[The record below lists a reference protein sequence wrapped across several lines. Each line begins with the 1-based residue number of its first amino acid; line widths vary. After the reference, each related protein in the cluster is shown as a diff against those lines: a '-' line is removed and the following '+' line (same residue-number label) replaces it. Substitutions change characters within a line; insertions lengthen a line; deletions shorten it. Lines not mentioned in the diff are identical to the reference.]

1 MRADDARGGARRG
14 LIRLLYLQAKKAPT
28 PKSDPLAAA
37 VDELGSI
44 EKELAPLAG
53 RIARAEQLRK
63 AIRQQTPDATSEIA
77 GERFVAVLGPRGNQT
92 VIRFPALVK
101 KIGAAAYAK
110 VATVT
115 LKALEEH
122 WPEHAAAVTSQEQTG
137 TRSLKV
143 LERGA

>member
-1 MRADDARGGARRG
+1 M
-14 LIRLLYLQAKKAPT
+14 QAKKAPT
-28 PKSDPLAAA
+28 PKPNPLAAA

-53 RIARAEQLRK
+53 RIARAEQLKK
-63 AIRQQTPDATSEIA
+63 AIRAQTPDATSEIA
-77 GERFVAVLGPRGNQT
+77 GEHFVAVLGPRANQT
-92 VIRFPALVK
+92 VIHFPALVK

-122 WPEHAAAVTSQEQTG
+122 WPGHVAAVTSQEPSG
-137 TRSLKV
+137 SRSLKV